1 MIERKFVSEKLKE
14 FLIKEHINKKLK
26 NAGQSDVKLKKT
38 PLGEKII
45 VSASRPGMVV
55 GRKGENI
62 KLLTK
67 ELKKEFKLE
76 NPQIEIEEITNP
88 VLDPHVMAEK
98 IATTLER
105 FGSARFKSVGHKVL
119 EEVIRA
125 GALGVEIL
133 ISGKIPSSRAKTWR
147 FYQGYLKKSGSIA
160 KDGVLTAYA
169 AANLKT
175 GTVGVQVRIMPA
187 NVELPDKVVFKTIVE
202 EVAEVTEEVKEAL
215 EEAIEKKTTKKAT
228 KKKATKK
235 TVKKT
240 TKKAKEEVKADKKS
254 EAVVEDK
261 APEEKTEEPKKVEE
275 VKTEEVKED
284 KKESPVEESTEDKKE
299 SPVEEST
306 EDSSEEPEVVED
318 DIEVVEESKEDTAE
332 KPAKE

>member
-14 FLIKEHINKKLK
+14 FLIKEHVNERLK
-26 NAGQSDVKLKKT
+26 NAGQSDIKLKKT

-45 VSASRPGMVV
+45 ISASKPGLVV

-67 ELKKEFKLE
+67 DLKKKFNLE
-76 NPQIEIEEITNP
+76 NPQIEIEEILIP
-88 VLDPHVMAEK
+88 ALDPQVMAEK
-98 IATTLER
+98 IAMTLER
-105 FGSARFKSVGHKVL
+105 FGSARFKGVGHKVL

-175 GTVGVQVRIMPA
+175 GTVGIQVRIMPA
-187 NVELPDKVVFKTIVE
+187 DVELPDKVEIKDAVEEIIEEVSESESEVEKKVKEASEKTSKSTKKKVIKKKVVSE
-202 EVAEVTEEVKEAL
+202 EVSELDKEVKEIKEEPEVAEEEIESVAEAGEEFSESESDEEVKE
-215 EEAIEKKTTKKAT
+215 
-228 KKKATKK
+228 
-235 TVKKT
+235 
-240 TKKAKEEVKADKKS
+240 
-254 EAVVEDK
+254 
-261 APEEKTEEPKKVEE
+261 
-275 VKTEEVKED
+275 VKE
-284 KKESPVEESTEDKKE
+284 
-299 SPVEEST
+299 
-306 EDSSEEPEVVED
+306 
-318 DIEVVEESKEDTAE
+318 
-332 KPAKE
+332 